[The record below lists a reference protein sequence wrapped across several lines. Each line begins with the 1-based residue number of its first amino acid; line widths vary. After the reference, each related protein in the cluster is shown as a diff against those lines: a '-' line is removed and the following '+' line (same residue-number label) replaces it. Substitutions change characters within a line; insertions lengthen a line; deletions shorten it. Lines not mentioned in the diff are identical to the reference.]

1 MPVELVKDSWKS
13 KIAEVTIG
21 ATKDEGG
28 TRTSVVKIG
37 GETTMPYLID
47 EGEMPNKP
55 VVAMEVWDVQPPE
68 MTDELK
74 AVFGDVYDD
83 PAKWAKKCVDEYGAE
98 AIYLRL
104 IGCHPD
110 WGDKDATHAVESVKK
125 VLSAVGV
132 PLIIMGSGNDEKDNA
147 VMPKVSQA
155 AKGEKCLLGDIK
167 ESNYKVLAASS
178 IADGHSVIAEAPLDI
193 NIGKQVS
200 ILATDLGMP
209 EGRMVL
215 YETNGALGYGLEYAY
230 SIMERARIAGLGGDK
245 MLAVPLVV
253 VLSTETMRAKE
264 SKAPEADFPTWG
276 DVKKRGIMWEAL
288 GATTY
293 LLAGA
298 DLLIMWHPEAV
309 RIVKNTIS
317 ELMKK

>member
-1 MPVELVKDSWKS
+1 MAVEPVKDSWKS

-21 ATKDEGG
+21 ATKDDGG

-37 GETTMPYLID
+37 GETTMPYLLD

-55 VVAMEVWDVQPPE
+55 VVAMEVWDIQPPE
-68 MTDELK
+68 MTDALK
-74 AVFGDVYDD
+74 AVFEDVYDD
-83 PAKWAKKCVDEYGAE
+83 PGKWAKKCVDEYGAE
-98 AIYLRL
+98 AICLRL
-104 IGCHPD
+104 MGCHPD
-110 WGDKDATHAVESVKK
+110 WGDKDVDHAVGAVKK
-125 VLSAVGV
+125 VLEAVGV
-132 PLIIMGSGNDEKDNA
+132 PLIILGSGNDEKDNA

-167 ESNYKVLAASS
+167 ESNYKVLAASA

-209 EGRMVL
+209 EGRMVM
-215 YETNGALGYGLEYAY
+215 YQTNGSLGYGLEYAY

-245 MLAVPLVV
+245 MLAVPLLV
-253 VLSTETMRAKE
+253 VLSTETVRAKE
-264 SKAPEADFPTWG
+264 SKAPEADFPAWG
-276 DVKKRGIMWEAL
+276 DVTKRGIMWEAL

-293 LLAGA
+293 LLCGA
-298 DLLIMWHPEAV
+298 DLLVIWHPEAV
-309 RIVKNTIS
+309 KIVKNTIE